1 MQILLVED
9 DAVIAS
15 GLVYALEQEGYSI
28 CHAET
33 VAAALGVLSERA
45 VDLAIIDMQLPD
57 ADGFAVSTEAL
68 ARGARVIFL
77 TVMDDE
83 DRIVRA
89 FDQGAAD
96 YVTKPF
102 RLRELLARIRRALP
116 EESSLL
122 SLGQA
127 RIDTASGRVTVG
139 GREIA
144 LTALE
149 YRLCLIFAQHRGQL
163 LSRAQ
168 ILDQLWDQGGRGQ
181 HADGVCEEAA
191 RKTRRRSDDRDGEGA
206 WLSCG
211 SVSRSS
217 QRFRQSCAAPSTA
230 RRWNFATTR
239 KGRCLFSKTT
249 CTPS

>member
-1 MQILLVED
+1 MRRILIVED
-9 DAVIAS
+9 DVLLS
-15 GLVYALEQEGYSI
+15 GTLAYNLRAEGYEVAQAFS
-28 CHAET
+28 CAEARQA
-33 VAAALGVLSERA
+33 VQADVVLLD
-45 VDLAIIDMQLPD
+45 VNLPD
-57 ADGFAVSTEAL
+57 GDGRALCAHFAESY
-68 ARGARVIFL
+68 VIFL
-77 TVMDDE
+77 TANDTEQDML
-83 DRIVRA
+83 A
-89 FDQGAAD
+89 GYAAGGAD

-168 ILDQLWDQGGRGQ
+168 ILDQLWDQGGNFVEDNTLTVYVKRLREKLAGAVTIETVRGRGYRVDQ
-181 HADGVCEEAA
+181 
-191 RKTRRRSDDRDGEGA
+191 
-206 WLSCG
+206 
-211 SVSRSS
+211 
-217 QRFRQSCAAPSTA
+217 
-230 RRWNFATTR
+230 
-239 KGRCLFSKTT
+239 
-249 CTPS
+249 

>member
-15 GLVYALEQEGYSI
+15 GLVYALQQEGYDVRR
-28 CHAET
+28 AGT
-33 VAAALGVLSERA
+33 VAEALRLLAEQA
-45 VDLAIIDMQLPD
+45 VELAIIDMQLPD
-57 ADGFAVSTEAL
+57 GNGFAVSEAAL

-89 FDQGAAD
+89 LDQGAAD

-102 RLRELLARIRRALP
+102 RLRELL
-116 EESSLL
+116 
-122 SLGQA
+122 A

-168 ILDQLWDQGGRGQ
+168 ILDQLWDQGGNFVEDNTLTVYVKRLREKLAGAVTIETVRGRGYRVDQ
-181 HADGVCEEAA
+181 
-191 RKTRRRSDDRDGEGA
+191 
-206 WLSCG
+206 
-211 SVSRSS
+211 
-217 QRFRQSCAAPSTA
+217 
-230 RRWNFATTR
+230 
-239 KGRCLFSKTT
+239 
-249 CTPS
+249 

>member
-15 GLVYALEQEGYSI
+15 GLVYALEQEGYSV

-89 FDQGAAD
+89 LDQAAAG

-102 RLRELLARIRRALP
+102 RLRNRRCSRWGRRASIRRPAASPLAD
-116 EESSLL
+116 
-122 SLGQA
+122 A
-127 RIDTASGRVTVG
+127 R
-139 GREIA
+139 
-144 LTALE
+144 
-149 YRLCLIFAQHRGQL
+149 
-163 LSRAQ
+163 SR
-168 ILDQLWDQGGRGQ
+168 
-181 HADGVCEEAA
+181 
-191 RKTRRRSDDRDGEGA
+191 
-206 WLSCG
+206 
-211 SVSRSS
+211 
-217 QRFRQSCAAPSTA
+217 
-230 RRWNFATTR
+230 
-239 KGRCLFSKTT
+239 
-249 CTPS
+249 